1 MMLTVTQVVPDDS
14 SRFPNS
20 DGAFMIDANHIMMCK
35 FSSKEDVGYERVR
48 NTLQGLCQ
56 DIQVQVVDVERA
68 AKLAYD
74 QRLED
79 EKAVKA
85 EQEAQRQ

>member
-56 DIQVQVVDVERA
+56 GVQVDVERA